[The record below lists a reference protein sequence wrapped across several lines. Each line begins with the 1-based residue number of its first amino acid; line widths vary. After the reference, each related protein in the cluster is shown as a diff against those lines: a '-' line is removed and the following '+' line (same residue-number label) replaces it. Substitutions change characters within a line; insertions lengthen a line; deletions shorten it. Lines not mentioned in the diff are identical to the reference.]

1 MKEKVFLID
10 AMSMIYRSYYAMISR
25 PLVNMDG
32 KNVSAVAGFLN
43 SILKILDDEDPDHFA
58 ICFDTDKP
66 TFRHKAYPQYKANR
80 LEIPTDM
87 PWQIDKVKEIVTI
100 MNLPL
105 LEVDG
110 YEADDIVGTLVRQAS
125 KEDIMSYMVTTDKD
139 YMQLVTDKVLL
150 YKPLPGSGQTV
161 EIIDKNGVMKKFGV
175 PPEKV
180 VEVLGLMGDK
190 TDNIPGVPGIGEVT
204 AIQLIKEFGSIDNIY
219 KNIERIDKAKLKEK
233 LLTYKDNAYLSKK
246 LVTIFTEVPLT
257 LNIHQLNVKEYDT
270 DRVIKSL
277 ESIGLKTLAKKISE
291 RQVKLISK
299 KEVLADEE
307 VLIPLSSP
315 LEEVEEPEIPIFIK
329 GEKVE
334 PGLEPE
340 TKVLKTLK
348 DVPHQYFTVDSKK
361 NFDELIKKLNTHS
374 LVAFD
379 TETDGLD
386 FVNSDII
393 GMSFCFKENEAYYV
407 PLKGVKKEKQD
418 SISFFE
424 KDAAEFDAGIDMEYA
439 IEKIK
444 AVLANKEIA
453 KVGQNIKFD
462 YLMMRKYGVEMQNI
476 HFDTMIGAYILNPAG
491 IHNMDYLAEY
501 YLGYKTIHIS
511 ELIGQGKSQK
521 SMVEIPVDR
530 ISEYAAEDADVTLQ
544 LYYRIKYELM
554 KERLYTLCE
563 EIEFPLIEVL
573 ADMEFTG
580 VKIDKTV
587 LKVLD
592 KEITKLMGEAED
604 KIYYLA
610 GEKFNINSTKQ
621 LQEILFD
628 KLKLTVQKKTK
639 KGSRST
645 DVSVLEDLKFVHPIA
660 SELLEYRMLSKLKTT
675 YIDGLINSINPRTG
689 RIHTSFLQ
697 TQAATGRLASVN
709 PNLQNIPIRTE
720 IGRSIR
726 KAFVPENNQY
736 VILSADYSQIE
747 LRIMAHY
754 SEDDNFI
761 NAFNKGRDIH
771 AETAMRVFDV
781 KSKKDVTSGMRRKA
795 KEVNFGIIYGIG
807 AFGLARRLE
816 IKNTEA
822 KEIIDRYFHEF
833 PKVREYMQRT
843 VQFARENGYVETL
856 MGRRRYLPQINNQN
870 ATVRAEDERAAINM
884 PIQGTAADMI
894 KLAMIKIFKEFRKRK
909 LKSKMLLQVHDELVF
924 EVNKNELEEVKEVVT
939 TQMKTAIP
947 LKVPIEV
954 EVGIGNNWYEAH

>member
-1 MKEKVFLID
+1 MKEKIFLID
-10 AMSMIYRSYYAMISR
+10 AMSMIYRAYYAMISR
-25 PLVNMDG
+25 PLVNMEG

-43 SILKILDDEDPDHFA
+43 SILKILDEEDPDHFA
-58 ICFDTDKP
+58 ICFDTEKP
-66 TFRHKAYPQYKANR
+66 TFRHKAYPKYKANR

-87 PWQIDKVKEIVTI
+87 PWQIDKVKEIVKV

-110 YEADDIVGTLVRQAS
+110 YEADDIIGTLVKQAS
-125 KEDIMSYMVTTDKD
+125 KEDITSYMVTTDKD
-139 YMQLVTDKVLL
+139 YMQLVNDNVML
-150 YKPLPGSGQTV
+150 YKPLPGNAQNI
-161 EIIDKNGVMKKFGV
+161 EIIDKNGVVKKFGV

-180 VEVLGLMGDK
+180 VDVLGLMGDK

-219 KNIERIDKAKLKEK
+219 RNIDKIDKPKLKEK
-233 LLTYKDNAYLSKK
+233 LLTYKDDAYLSKK
-246 LVTIFTEVPLT
+246 LVTIYTQVPLA
-257 LNIHQLNVKEYDT
+257 LSIHQLNIKEYDT

-277 ESIGLKTLAKKISE
+277 ESLGLKSLARKISE
-291 RQVKLISK
+291 RQAKLISK
-299 KEVLADEE
+299 KEVLSDEE
-307 VLIPLSSP
+307 VLIPVNAP
-315 LEEVEEPEIPIFIK
+315 MEEDEETEIPILIK
-329 GEKVE
+329 GEKI
-334 PGLEPE
+334 EPE
-340 TKVLKTLK
+340 SENSVKVFKTLK
-348 DVPHQYFTVDSKK
+348 DIPHQYFTIDNKK
-361 NFDELIKKLNTHS
+361 SFDELVKKLNNQ
-374 LVAFD
+374 LLLAFD
-379 TETDGLD
+379 TETNGLD

-393 GMSFCFKENEAYYV
+393 GMSFSFKEGEAYYI
-407 PLKGVKKEKQD
+407 PLKGVKRKKQD
-418 SISFFE
+418 NISFFE
-424 KDAAEFDAGIDMEYA
+424 ETTTETKTGIDFEYA
-439 IEKIK
+439 IREIK
-444 AVLANKEIA
+444 TILENKKIA

-462 YLMMRKYGVEMQNI
+462 YLMMRKYGIELKNI

-501 YLGYKTIHIS
+501 YLKYKTIHIN

-521 SMVEIPVDR
+521 SMAEIPIDK

-554 KERLYTLCE
+554 KEKLYTLCE

-580 VKIDKTV
+580 VKIDKAV

-592 KEITKLMGEAED
+592 KEITKLMSDAED
-604 KIYYLA
+604 KIYFLA

-645 DVSVLEDLKFVHPIA
+645 DVSVLEELKFVHPIA

-675 YIDGLINSINPRTG
+675 YIDGLINSINPQTG

-709 PNLQNIPIRTE
+709 PNLQNIPIRTD

-761 NAFNKGRDIH
+761 NAFKKGRDIH
-771 AETAMRVFDV
+771 TETAMKVFDV
-781 KSKKDVTSGMRRKA
+781 KSKKDVTAGMRRKA

-822 KEIIDRYFHEF
+822 KEIIDRYFREF

-843 VQFARENGYVETL
+843 IQFARENGYVETL

-894 KLAMIKIFKEFRKRK
+894 KIAMIKIFREFSKRK

-924 EVNKNELEEVKEVVT
+924 EVEKNELEEVKEIVV

-947 LKVPIEV
+947 LKVPVEV
-954 EVGIGNNWYEAH
+954 EVGIGNNWFEAH

>member
-25 PLVNMDG
+25 PLVNMEG
-32 KNVSAVAGFLN
+32 KNVSAIAGFLN
-43 SILKILDDEDPDHFA
+43 SILKILDEEEPDHFA
-58 ICFDTDKP
+58 ICFDTEKP
-66 TFRHKAYPQYKANR
+66 TFRHKAYPKYKANR

-87 PWQIDKVKEIVTI
+87 PWQIDKVKEIVTV

-110 YEADDIVGTLVRQAS
+110 YEADDIVGTLVKQAS
-125 KEDIMSYMVTTDKD
+125 KEDITSYMVTTDKD
-139 YMQLVTDKVLL
+139 YMQLVTEKALL
-150 YKPLPGSGQTV
+150 YKPLPGSAQTV
-161 EIIDKNGVMKKFGV
+161 EIIDKDGVIKKFGV

-219 KNIERIDKAKLKEK
+219 RNIDKIDKPKLKEK
-233 LLTYKDNAYLSKK
+233 LITYKDDAQLSKK
-246 LVTIFTEVPLT
+246 LVTIFTEVPLS
-257 LNIHQLNVKEYDT
+257 LNIHQLNIKEYDT
-270 DRVIKSL
+270 DRVVKSL
-277 ESIGLKTLAKKISE
+277 ESIGLKALVRKISE

-307 VLIPLSSP
+307 VLIPVSSP
-315 LEEVEEPEIPIFIK
+315 LEEVEEPASPIVIK

-334 PGLEPE
+334 PESEHGV
-340 TKVLKTLK
+340 KVLKTLK
-348 DVPHQYFTVDSKK
+348 DIPHRYFTAGSKK
-361 NFDELIKKLNTHS
+361 NFDELVKTLNTQS

-393 GMSFCFKENEAYYV
+393 GMSFCFREGEAYYV
-407 PLKGVKKEKQD
+407 PLKGVKKMKQD

-424 KDAAEFDAGIDMEYA
+424 KDTTEPTEGIDLEYA
-439 IEKIK
+439 IREVKTI
-444 AVLANKEIA
+444 LENKEIA

-462 YLMMRKYGVEMQNI
+462 YLMMRKYGIEMQNI

-491 IHNMDYLAEY
+491 VHNMDYLAEY
-501 YLGYKTIHIS
+501 YLGYKTIHIN

-521 SMVEIPVDR
+521 SMNEISVDR

-544 LYYRIKYELM
+544 LYYRIKYELI
-554 KERLYTLCE
+554 KEKLYTLCE
-563 EIEFPLIEVL
+563 NIEFPLIEVL

-580 VKIDKTV
+580 VKIDKAV

-592 KEITKLMGEAED
+592 KEITKLMKEAED
-604 KIYYLA
+604 KIYHLA

-675 YIDGLINSINPRTG
+675 YIDGLINSINPQTG

-697 TQAATGRLASVN
+697 TQTATGRLASVN
-709 PNLQNIPIRTE
+709 PNLQNIPIRTD
-720 IGRSIR
+720 IGRAIR

-736 VILSADYSQIE
+736 VMLSADYSQIE

-781 KSKKDVTSGMRRKA
+781 KSKKDVTAGMRRKA

-894 KLAMIKIFKEFRKRK
+894 KIAMIKIFREFRKRK
-909 LKSKMLLQVHDELVF
+909 FKSKMLLQVHDELVF
-924 EVNKNELEEVKEVVT
+924 EVDKNELEEVKEIVT
-939 TQMKTAIP
+939 TQMKKAIS

-954 EVGIGNNWYEAH
+954 EVGIGNSWYEAH